1 MISLLNSATYQ
12 SSITII
18 VKPILDYFVPK
29 SDIAFVCRLFW
40 CKKCHLHQIGAIGHK
55 NAMQLPYAAH
65 SKTGCS
71 ARIHGI
77 YREIANN
84 GIGLA

>member
-1 MISLLNSATYQ
+1 
-12 SSITII
+12 
-18 VKPILDYFVPK
+18 
-29 SDIAFVCRLFW
+29 
-40 CKKCHLHQIGAIGHK
+40 LHQIGAIGHK